1 MQEGVGG
8 GGVNCTVFH
17 LSFLTHSA
25 CQYDVTYIVTGKSLR
40 SLVQIAKGYDSYLD
54 QRCREK
60 AKKLANIA
68 IYRLFDRTSVIFGV
82 AIICLC
88 KPF

>member
-1 MQEGVGG
+1 MQGVGWE
-8 GGVNCTVFH
+8 GVNCTVFH

-40 SLVQIAKGYDSYLD
+40 SLVQIAKGYDTYLD
-54 QRCREK
+54 QRCRGK

-68 IYRLFDRTSVIFGV
+68 YLIERL
-82 AIICLC
+82 
-88 KPF
+88 

>member
-1 MQEGVGG
+1 MQGGG
-8 GGVNCTVFH
+8 GGVKSTVFH

-40 SLVQIAKGYDSYLD
+40 SLVQIAEGYDSYLD
-54 QRCREK
+54 QRGRGK

-68 IYRLFDRTSVIFGV
+68 LFGLFDRTSVIFV
-82 AIICLC
+82 LL
-88 KPF
+88 